1 MNGAKKSIETIKAAA
16 PLAPFLCSIAAR
28 RAAGRREK
36 VYRDD

>member
-1 MNGAKKSIETIKAAA
+1 MNGARKFIATIER
-16 PLAPFLCSIAAR
+16 LLRPFLCFMAAR